1 MKWVNDLYYQDHK
14 VTVIELEIEKNQKKW
29 QEFQWV
35 TSMNVTNW
43 TAEEFAETGR
53 KRWLIE
59 NEGFNIQKNYRYMI
73 THANNLDYN
82 AMKNHYLITQ
92 LADVLLQL
100 YENGVKGIKVIKRTI
115 EKISEGLLESLQKQQ
130 LREEDFNFKKFQ
142 IRKE

>member
-1 MKWVNDLYYQDHK
+1 MKWVNDLYYQGHK
-14 VTVIELEIEKNQKKW
+14 VAVMELEIEKNQKKW
-29 QEFQWV
+29 KEFQWV
-35 TSMNVTNW
+35 TSIEVKNR
-43 TAEEFAETGR
+43 TAKEFAETGR

-59 NEGFNIQKNYRYMI
+59 NEGFNIQKNYRYII
-73 THANNLDYN
+73 THANSLDYN

-100 YENGVKGIKVIKRTI
+100 YENGVKGIKIIKRTI

-130 LREEDFNFKKFQ
+130 LNEEDFEFKKFQ